1 MSSTRRVVSWGV
13 RLALCACVASLSP
26 VRARSEPEPTPDVGG
41 IHPYRGAIL
50 VEMKTGQ
57 VLFAK
62 NDDLAWPPASMVK
75 IMTVLVAMDAVAA
88 GETSLD
94 DMVTAS
100 KWAEGM
106 GGTQVWL
113 AEGERFRLRDL
124 LEAVLVG
131 SANDAAVAVAEHVG
145 GSVPA
150 FVDRMNVKAR
160 ALGMTDTKIQSV
172 HGLPPSKGQEVDLTS
187 PRDLAKAAIALRA
200 YPEVWEWAS
209 TKEAPFRDGTFTLRT
224 TNWLLH
230 WYPGITGL
238 KTGFINL
245 SGFGVTATAQREGL
259 DLVAVV
265 MGAAGKKSSLGEAGR
280 LLDHGFENY
289 RVVEPLQE
297 GAEVGAQISV
307 SGGSEPFFRG
317 RAADGLRML
326 VSKDDVKELS
336 IEVRVPGQVRAPVTQ
351 GQVVGAVVLTRGEEE
366 LAKVDVLAPRN
377 IESVGFLGSLW

>member
-1 MSSTRRVVSWGV
+1 MGRVASWGIV
-13 RLALCACVASLSP
+13 VALCATIATVAH
-26 VRARSEPEPTPDVGG
+26 AAPEPTPDVGG

-50 VEMKTGQ
+50 VEMKTGK

-62 NDDLAWPPASMVK
+62 NEDLAWPPASMVK
-75 IMTVLVAMDAVAA
+75 IVTVLVVMDAVAA
-88 GETSLD
+88 GEVSLD
-94 DMVTAS
+94 DSVVAS
-100 KWAEGM
+100 KLAEGM

-113 AEGERFRLRDL
+113 AEGERFPLRDL
-124 LEAVLVG
+124 LQAVLVG

-150 FVDRMNVKAR
+150 FVERMNTRAR
-160 ALGMTDTKIQSV
+160 ALGMSDTKLQSV
-172 HGLPPSKGQEVDLTS
+172 HGLPPSKGQEVDITS
-187 PRDLAKAAIALRA
+187 PRDLAKAATALRA
-200 YPEVWEWAS
+200 YPEVWEWAG
-209 TKEAPFRDGTFTLRT
+209 TREAPFRDGKFTLRT

-245 SGFGVTATAQREGL
+245 SGFGVTATAQRDGL

-280 LLDHGFENY
+280 LLDYGFENY
-289 RVVEPLQE
+289 RIVEPLQE
-297 GAEVGAQISV
+297 GVEVGAQISV
-307 SGGSEPFFRG
+307 SGGAEPFFRG

-326 VSKDDVKELS
+326 VSADEAKDLS
-336 IEVRVPGQVRAPVTQ
+336 IEVRVPGQVKAPVTQ
-351 GQVVGAVVLTRGEEE
+351 GQIVGAVVLTRGDEE

-377 IESVGFLGSLW
+377 IESVGFFDSLW